1 MRKNLRILSLF
12 ICTTMLAS
20 VIACT
25 NKKQVEKEDNI
36 KGKIVVL
43 TDKKYEP
50 QLKLAADNFKKIH
63 PKAEVDLRVES
74 IVYDKL
80 KDNLSTKENPVDIV
94 NSDNEY
100 IQYLLNKLPDSFLD
114 VTDDVDSY
122 KDKIAKGKIDNLT
135 FDNKTYGF
143 PWNASPK
150 VILYRSDIFSKE
162 EINPD
167 DIKTWSDY
175 IYVGKKISKDTGKRF
190 MANTND
196 ISNNI
201 YSLLANELGASYL
214 NKDGKAN
221 FNSREWNLA
230 LQVAK
235 SLYTE
240 GIIYE
245 LGSKEAIIDDAK
257 KDEIVSFVAD
267 PSYVSSLMQNS
278 PEYKGK
284 WSVMKLPA
292 FESGGNRDISLGGSS
307 LMINKASKNTS
318 LAKEFIKFSITD
330 DRTQI
335 DNMNKYGLFPVNTDS
350 YNLAEFNKSVDY
362 FNNRIWYVFGNVER
376 GAQAV
381 NYTEYFPSVKEVI
394 ENNLSQANLVSK
406 EIPALVEL
414 LQKESENKIGK
425 KLN

>member
-1 MRKNLRILSLF
+1 MRKNIRILSA
-12 ICTTMLAS
+12 IISIAMLVS
-20 VIACT
+20 VVACN

-43 TDKKYEP
+43 TDKKYES
-50 QLKLAADNFKKIH
+50 QLKLAADNFEKLH
-63 PKAEVDLRVES
+63 PKAQIDLRVES
-74 IVYDKL
+74 ILYDKL
-80 KDNLSTKENPVDIV
+80 KDTLSTKEGPIDVV
-94 NSDNEY
+94 NCDNEY

-114 VTDDVDSY
+114 LTDDVSSY
-122 KDKIAKGKIDNLT
+122 KDKLVKGKIDNLT
-135 FDNKTYGF
+135 FNSKIYGF
-143 PWNASPK
+143 PYNASPK

-162 EINPD
+162 GINPD

-190 MANTND
+190 MANAND
-196 ISNNI
+196 VNNNI
-201 YSLLANELGASYL
+201 YLLLANQLGTSYL
-214 NKDGKAN
+214 NKDGKVN
-221 FNSREWNLA
+221 FNSKEWSLT

-245 LGSKEAIIDDAK
+245 LGSKEAVIDAAK

-267 PSYVSSLMQNS
+267 PSYVSSLMQSS

-284 WSVMKLPA
+284 WAVMKLPA

-307 LMINKASKNTS
+307 LMINKTSANTN

-335 DNMNKYGLFPVNTDS
+335 DNMNKYGAFPVNIDA
-350 YNLAEFNKSVDY
+350 YNLVEFNKTIDY
-362 FNNRIWYVFGNVER
+362 FNNRIWCLFGSTER
-376 GAQAV
+376 GAAIV
-381 NYTEYFPSVKEVI
+381 NYTLNFSSIREVA
-394 ENNLSQANLVSK
+394 ESNLSQANLASK

-414 LQKESENKIGK
+414 LQKESESKITK
-425 KLN
+425 K